1 MSGIPMRSSKS
12 QRHPRPARQRSG
24 QPGAPVLIPAKGL
37 RPALVLGLAAITT
50 LVGGWMMFSILAANG
65 LRPFEAILLGLFAVS
80 FCWISIAFW
89 TSAAGFVLQVMRRD
103 PLTLRR
109 VDSARYRASRIATR
123 TAVVMPIY
131 NEATRRTV
139 AGFEAT
145 LRSLEATGE
154 AAHFDFYMLSDTTD
168 PAIAQA
174 ELDAWQQLL
183 ERLGPAGKRVF
194 YRRRAENT
202 ARKVGNLADFCR
214 RWGRKYEH
222 MIVLDADSVMSGECV
237 LQLVRAM
244 QANPRA
250 GLIQTVPIPVRQ
262 TTFFGRFVQFAA
274 ALYSPML
281 ATGLSFWQ
289 SSAANYWGHNAIIRV
304 GAFID
309 CCGLPALPG
318 KAPFGG
324 EILSHDFVEAA
335 LMRRTGWEAY
345 LLVELEGSYEEVP
358 CNLIDFAKRDR
369 RWVQGNIQHLGLLG
383 IAGLHPISRLHF
395 LFGALAYMA
404 SLVWIVMLVLGTA
417 DAVVRATQADVYF
430 PEMRQLFPD
439 WPVVK
444 SELIVVMIAL
454 TIAMLLLPKVMGLAV
469 AIIQRRSEFGGVWAI
484 TKGGLTEIFF
494 AIVLA
499 PVMMA
504 FHAFFVV
511 SVWLGFGVHWEAQ
524 EREGR
529 LISWKEAVART
540 WRTALTALA
549 WGALAFYYTPVIF
562 WWLTPVLFGLVLA
575 APIARYSSSPHLGK
589 LMRRYGVFLCPS
601 EVRRAP
607 VLACLQELLEIKP
620 VRPASPAFP
629 PALPP
634 EAWCDMKPQDFSQ
647 NPVASGLANG
657 LAATVHDMHSIEH
670 SRQLRH

>member
-1 MSGIPMRSSKS
+1 MSGIPMRSAES
-12 QRHPRPARQRSG
+12 RIR
-24 QPGAPVLIPAKGL
+24 GL
-37 RPALVLGLAAITT
+37 RPALILGLAALTT
-50 LVGGWMMFSILAANG
+50 LGGGWMMFSILAANG
-65 LRPFEAILLGLFAVS
+65 LRLFEGILLLLFLVS
-80 FCWISIAFW
+80 FGWISVSFW
-89 TSAAGFVLQVMRRD
+89 TSAAGFVLQLMRRD
-103 PLTLRR
+103 PLTLGR
-109 VDSARYRASRIATR
+109 VDPARYGGSEITTR
-123 TAVVMPIY
+123 TAVIMPVY
-131 NEATRRTV
+131 NEETHRTV

-202 ARKVGNLADFCR
+202 AHKVGNLADFCR

-289 SSAANYWGHNAIIRV
+289 SDAANYWGHNAIVRV
-304 GAFID
+304 DAFIN

-324 EILSHDFVEAA
+324 EILSHDFVEVA
-335 LMRRTGWEAY
+335 LMRRAGWEA
-345 LLVELEGSYEEVP
+345 LLLPDLAGSYEEVP

-369 RWVQGNIQHLGLLG
+369 RWVQGNIQHLGLLR
-383 IAGLHPISRLHF
+383 IAGLHPVSRLHF
-395 LFGALAYMA
+395 LFGAIAYIA
-404 SLVWIVMLVLGTA
+404 SLVWFAMLLLGTT

-430 PEMRQLFPD
+430 PEMHQLFPD
-439 WPVVK
+439 WPIVRT
-444 SELIVVMIAL
+444 ELIVVLISL
-454 TIAMLLLPKVMGLAV
+454 TIAMLLLPKLLGIAIAV
-469 AIIQRRSEFGGVWAI
+469 IQRRAEFGGVWGIA
-484 TKGGLTEIFF
+484 KGSLAEILF
-494 AIVLA
+494 AIVIA

-511 SVWLGFGVHWEAQ
+511 SVWLGFGVNWEAQ

-529 LISWKEAVART
+529 LISWREAFART

-549 WGALAFYYTPVIF
+549 WGALTFYYTPVIF
-562 WWLTPVLFGLVLA
+562 WWLTPILIGLVLA
-575 APIARYSSSPHLGK
+575 APIARYSSSPRLGTS
-589 LMRRYGVFLCPS
+589 MRRYGVFLCPS
-601 EVRRAP
+601 EVQKIP
-607 VLACLQELLEIKP
+607 VLQCLQELVAVES
-620 VRPASPAFP
+620 VRLASPASA
-629 PALPP
+629 PAMPP
-634 EAWCDMKPQDFSQ
+634 ELWCDMLPQDFKHKPPESDR
-647 NPVASGLANG
+647 AHGLAG
-657 LAATVHDMHSIEH
+657 AVPGMHGIPRGRRPRHQKAA
-670 SRQLRH
+670 